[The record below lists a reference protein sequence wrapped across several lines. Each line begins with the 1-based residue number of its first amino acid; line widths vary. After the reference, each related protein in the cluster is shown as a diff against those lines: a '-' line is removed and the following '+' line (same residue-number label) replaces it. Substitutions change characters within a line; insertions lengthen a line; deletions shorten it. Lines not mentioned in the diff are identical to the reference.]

1 MIGVKEFF
9 AKNKISIGANRIA
22 RSITYNDKELP
33 EGDRFTGLITGMTM
47 LKNPFIK
54 VAKKKKKKK
63 KK

>member
-1 MIGVKEFF
+1 M
-9 AKNKISIGANRIA
+9 GANRIA
-22 RSITYNDKELP
+22 RSITYNEKELP
-33 EGDRFTGLITGMTM
+33 EGDPFIGQITGMAM